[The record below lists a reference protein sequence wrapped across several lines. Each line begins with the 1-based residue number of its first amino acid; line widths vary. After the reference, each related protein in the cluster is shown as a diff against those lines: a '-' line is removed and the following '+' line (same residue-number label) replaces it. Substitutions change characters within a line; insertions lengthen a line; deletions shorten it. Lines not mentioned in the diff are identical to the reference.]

1 MSICAK
7 SHGPLYLQDHEVS
20 YKTRTELARDCHDKN
35 EKLQNMKLQCAQ
47 SVFIHCFR
55 VFAYP
60 GETLAL
66 VVYMASQMNR
76 GVTIFNNKFE

>member
-1 MSICAK
+1 MHCDFKMKPLLSKMSICAK

-47 SVFIHCFR
+47 
-55 VFAYP
+55 
-60 GETLAL
+60 T
-66 VVYMASQMNR
+66 
-76 GVTIFNNKFE
+76 K